1 MEDRKNFVSLWD
13 IIARPMKIIRQLF
26 IMILAAVIGL
36 MTASCDLADVEQ
48 GLINSTISSTVTENG
63 KDEDKESGEEDGK
76 EDENPDDGQEG
87 NEDGSQEPTPED
99 PDDGTSEVP
108 EVKNSE
114 FVILFTND
122 FHSQIEPTDDG
133 KGGVLRLKALVD
145 SVRTAE
151 PYVLMADA
159 GDLVQGT
166 YYFSLFNGVV
176 EMKMLDALGYD
187 IRTIGNHEFD
197 KKMTGL
203 GEMFALSKVP
213 AVASNYDFT
222 ATSLSQYV
230 RPTRMVNAGGIKVGF
245 IGLNVRLLNLV
256 DPKACEGV
264 VWQDAVNVADTY
276 AEQLRDQGAD
286 IVIALSHLGYEAG
299 SSSDY
304 YDRGIVQRTRHIDM
318 IIGGHSHTTLRRAD
332 YVTDLDGDQVPV
344 VQTGSRGAY
353 LGYAKIKLDEN
364 GKPSFEYRL
373 IPVNSRLDNRV
384 DPAFSD
390 IIDSYAA
397 EVEEKM
403 NEKIAYSPY
412 NITRSGTLQS
422 RLGNLTADGLV
433 WMAKEYFDVDAD
445 VGISN
450 SGGIRANISQGDV
463 TLGDVYAVYPFDN
476 VLSVVDMKGSDLKEM
491 FNAVAAGGLPISG
504 GVRMVVT
511 GNGGVRSVTVNGK
524 AIVDSQTYKVATID
538 YLVNLG
544 RYGLQNAT
552 NRRDGVDYVRDLY
565 AEYFRYLADQNNG
578 ELSGPYDDRI
588 VSE

>member
-1 MEDRKNFVSLWD
+1 
-13 IIARPMKIIRQLF
+13 
-26 IMILAAVIGL
+26 MILAAVVGL
-36 MTASCDLADVEQ
+36 MTVSCDIAGIEQ
-48 GLINSTISSTVTENG
+48 EIIGSDIDSTVSE
-63 KDEDKESGEEDGK
+63 EDKEEDEDSEDKENDDDKENKEEEDES
-76 EDENPDDGQEG
+76 EDQDDESGDDESGDDTPGLPVEN
-87 NEDGSQEPTPED
+87 NT
-99 PDDGTSEVP
+99 
-108 EVKNSE
+108 E

-122 FHSQIEPTDDG
+122 FHSQIEPMDDG

-151 PYVLMADA
+151 PFVLLADA

-276 AEQLRDQGAD
+276 AGQLRDQGAD
-286 IVIALSHLGYEAG
+286 IVIALSHLGYEAN
-299 SSSDY
+299 SSTYY
-304 YDRGIVQRTRHIDM
+304 YDRGVVQRTRHIDM

-332 YVTDLDGDQVPV
+332 YVTDLDGDKVPV
-344 VQTGSRGAY
+344 VQTGSRGAN

-538 YLVNLG
+538 YLANLG

-565 AEYFRYLADQNNG
+565 AEYFRYLAGQNNG
-578 ELSGPYDDRI
+578 ELRGPYDDRI

>member
-1 MEDRKNFVSLWD
+1 MKTLRLLTL
-13 IIARPMKIIRQLF
+13 II
-26 IMILAAVIGL
+26 
-36 MTASCDLADVEQ
+36 MTACAGITLSSCDPADFIEQ
-48 GLINSTISSTVTENG
+48 LVPDINDEEDKDKENG
-63 KDEDKESGEEDGK
+63 GDDSSEETDGEKGDED
-76 EDENPDDGQEG
+76 DEQNGYH
-87 NEDGSQEPTPED
+87 
-99 PDDGTSEVP
+99 DGTDDSTSEFP

-122 FHSQIEPTDDG
+122 FHSQIEPMDDG

-176 EMKMLDALGYD
+176 EMKMLDALKYD

-203 GEMFALSKVP
+203 GEMFAISKVP

-222 ATSLSQYV
+222 ATALSQYV
-230 RPTRMVNAGGIKVGF
+230 QPTRMVNAGGIKVGF

-264 VWQDAVNVADTY
+264 VWQNAVNVADMY
-276 AEQLRDQGAD
+276 AGQLRDQGAD
-286 IVIALSHLGYEAG
+286 IVIALSHLGYEAN
-299 SSSDY
+299 SSAYY
-304 YDRGIVQRTRHIDM
+304 YDRGLVQKTRNIDM
-318 IIGGHSHTTLRRAD
+318 IIGGHSHTTLRKAD
-332 YVTDLDGDQVPV
+332 YVTDLNGDLVPV
-344 VQTGSRGAY
+344 VQTGSRGAN
-353 LGYAKIKLDEN
+353 LGYAKINLDEN

-384 DPAFSD
+384 DPTFSD

-422 RLGNLTADGLV
+422 CLGNLTADGLV

-450 SGGIRANISQGDV
+450 SGGIRANISKGDV

-476 VLSVVDMKGSDLKEM
+476 VLSVVDMKGSDLKDM

-504 GVRMVVT
+504 GVRLVV
-511 GNGGVRSVTVNGK
+511 NSSGGVSSVTVNGK

-565 AEYFRYLADQNNG
+565 AEYFRYLADLNNG
-578 ELSGPYDDRI
+578 ELHGPYDDRI

>member
-1 MEDRKNFVSLWD
+1 MKTLRLLTL
-13 IIARPMKIIRQLF
+13 II
-26 IMILAAVIGL
+26 
-36 MTASCDLADVEQ
+36 MTACAGITLSSCDPADFIEQ
-48 GLINSTISSTVTENG
+48 LVPDINDEEDKDKENG
-63 KDEDKESGEEDGK
+63 GDDSSEETDGEKGDED
-76 EDENPDDGQEG
+76 DEQNGYH
-87 NEDGSQEPTPED
+87 
-99 PDDGTSEVP
+99 DGTDDSTSEFP
-108 EVKNSE
+108 PVKNSE

-122 FHSQIEPTDDG
+122 FHSQIEPLDDG
-133 KGGVLRLKALVD
+133 KVGVLRLKALVD

-176 EMKMLDALGYD
+176 EMKMLDALKYD

-203 GEMFALSKVP
+203 GEMFAISKVP

-222 ATSLSQYV
+222 ATALSQYV
-230 RPTRMVNAGGIKVGF
+230 QPTRMVNAGGIKVGF

-276 AEQLRDQGAD
+276 AGQLRDQGAD
-286 IVIALSHLGYEAG
+286 IVIALSHLGYEANN
-299 SSSDY
+299 SAYY
-304 YDRGIVQRTRHIDM
+304 YDRGLVQKTRNIDM
-318 IIGGHSHTTLRRAD
+318 IIGGHSHTTLRKAD
-332 YVTDLDGDQVPV
+332 YVTDLDGDLVPV
-344 VQTGSRGAY
+344 VQTGSRGAN
-353 LGYAKIKLDEN
+353 LGYAKINLDEN

-384 DPAFSD
+384 DPTFSD

-422 RLGNLTADGLV
+422 CLGNLTADGLV

-450 SGGIRANISQGDV
+450 SGGIRANISKGDV

-476 VLSVVDMKGSDLKEM
+476 VLSVVDMKGSDLKDM

-504 GVRMVVT
+504 GVRLVV
-511 GNGGVRSVTVNGK
+511 NSSGGVSSVTVNGK

-565 AEYFRYLADQNNG
+565 AEYFRYLADLNNG
-578 ELSGPYDDRI
+578 ELHGPYDDRI

>member
-1 MEDRKNFVSLWD
+1 MKTLRLLTL
-13 IIARPMKIIRQLF
+13 II
-26 IMILAAVIGL
+26 
-36 MTASCDLADVEQ
+36 MTACAGITLSSCDPADFIEQ
-48 GLINSTISSTVTENG
+48 LVPDINDEEDKDKENG
-63 KDEDKESGEEDGK
+63 GDDSSEETDGEKGDED
-76 EDENPDDGQEG
+76 DEQNGYH
-87 NEDGSQEPTPED
+87 
-99 PDDGTSEVP
+99 DGTDDSTSEFP

-122 FHSQIEPTDDG
+122 FHSQIEPMDDG

-176 EMKMLDALGYD
+176 EMKMLDALKYD

-203 GEMFALSKVP
+203 GEMFAISKVP

-222 ATSLSQYV
+222 ATALSQYV
-230 RPTRMVNAGGIKVGF
+230 QPTRMVNAGGIKVGF

-264 VWQDAVNVADTY
+264 VWQDAVNVADMY
-276 AEQLRDQGAD
+276 AGQLRDQGAD
-286 IVIALSHLGYEAG
+286 IVIALSHLGYEAN
-299 SSSDY
+299 SSAYY
-304 YDRGIVQRTRHIDM
+304 YDRGLVQKTRNIDM
-318 IIGGHSHTTLRRAD
+318 IIGGHSHTTLRKAD
-332 YVTDLDGDQVPV
+332 YVTDLNGDLVPV
-344 VQTGSRGAY
+344 VQTGSRGAN
-353 LGYAKIKLDEN
+353 LGYAKINLDEN

-384 DPAFSD
+384 DPTFSD

-422 RLGNLTADGLV
+422 CLGNLTADGLV

-450 SGGIRANISQGDV
+450 SGGIRANISKGDV

-476 VLSVVDMKGSDLKEM
+476 VLSVVDMKGSDLKDM

-504 GVRMVVT
+504 GVRLVV
-511 GNGGVRSVTVNGK
+511 NSSGGVSSVTVNGK

-565 AEYFRYLADQNNG
+565 AEYFRYLADLNNG
-578 ELSGPYDDRI
+578 ELHGPYDDRI